1 MAVCRPI
8 ATPCG
13 PVKWHAGSL
22 PYDRSANSSSANR
35 SIRPGEP
42 RRTMIKP
49 TFVASFERP
58 HMAAGIGQG
67 HAVRRWLA
75 MGIVTL
81 LLACVAAVVGVRWF
95 SRLNPVERSLV
106 GDWSFATI
114 DPTLTR
120 HLRLQPDRTFVI
132 RSSNK
137 TTPSTGTWKV
147 SGRDLLLSLHA
158 DFRGPPRS
166 FSAWVDI
173 QIDRVQNPQ
182 AWADFVTPFTL
193 EEVTAGSARLRE
205 SDGSTMVLRRV
216 ASAQHADGPP
226 AAR

>member
-1 MAVCRPI
+1 
-8 ATPCG
+8 
-13 PVKWHAGSL
+13 
-22 PYDRSANSSSANR
+22 
-35 SIRPGEP
+35 
-42 RRTMIKP
+42 
-49 TFVASFERP
+49 
-58 HMAAGIGQG
+58 MAAVTGQR
-67 HAVRRWLA
+67 HVARRWLA

-81 LLACVAAVVGVRWF
+81 LLACVAAVVGVRWL

-114 DPTLTR
+114 DPTITR
-120 HLRLQPDRTFVI
+120 HLRLQPDRTFAI
-132 RSSNK
+132 QSSNN

-147 SGRDLLLSLHA
+147 SGRQLLLSLHA

-182 AWADFVTPFTL
+182 AWADFVTSFTL

-205 SDGSTMVLRRV
+205 SDGKEVVFHRIDSH
-216 ASAQHADGPP
+216 QHADGPP
-226 AAR
+226 VTP